1 MKMKIIRL
9 IEKEDLKI
17 RYKAIIDPI
26 INEWLILPNV
36 SFARTEKWFQSVI
49 SDISRRDF
57 VGTLD
62 NNIYGFSGLTNIS
75 QQNKSAEVYIF
86 LASPKYFSK
95 GLGSWLLKETLNIG
109 FKELGITRF
118 YAKVAKKNEQ
128 SKKFFIKDGFKVEGI
143 LKKNIWLNGM
153 YHDIILFAQICK
165 ERK

>member
-1 MKMKIIRL
+1 MNIFRL

-26 INEWLILPNV
+26 INEWLMLPNV
-36 SFARTEKWFQSVI
+36 SFTRTEKWFQSVI
-49 SDISRRDF
+49 MDVNRRDF
-57 VGTLD
+57 VGVLD
-62 NNIYGFSGLTNIS
+62 ENIFGFSGLTNIN

-86 LASPKYFSK
+86 LSSTKYFSK

-118 YAKVAKKNEQ
+118 YARVVKKNEQ
-128 SKKFFIKDGFKVEGI
+128 SKKFFIKSGFEIEGTFKKDKWIKGAYYDIVLFGKI
-143 LKKNIWLNGM
+143 LE
-153 YHDIILFAQICK
+153 

>member
-1 MKMKIIRL
+1 MKIVRL

-26 INEWLILPNV
+26 INEWLMLPNV

-49 SDISRRDF
+49 MDINRRDF
-57 VGTLD
+57 VGIFD
-62 NNIYGFSGLTNIS
+62 NKIFGFAGLTNIS

-86 LASPKYFSK
+86 LSSEKYFSK

-118 YAKVAKKNEQ
+118 YARVVKKNEQ
-128 SKKFFIKDGFKVEGI
+128 SKKFFIKNGFKIEGI
-143 LKKNIWLNGM
+143 LEKNIWLNGM
-153 YHDIILFAQICK
+153 YHDIILLAEIYK